1 MKFFLSSRVD
11 FIPLIR
17 NSFLKM
23 FRPSFPSSYLVPQ
36 LPYVSTLEECPI
48 TVELKALDRHRA
60 YLRAQLADKALM
72 EAATMEK
79 VWYGVKTVPTEESK
93 SRWAKRQAR
102 RAFEQK
108 QGLIVPPGEWDDDL
122 DNYPTGERVEVALP
136 ADLVA
141 KGYRAHAARSCR
153 SLTWNGYV
161 VLPNDSPIVVL
172 GKSNYDFFYHHERP
186 LGMPSV
192 TQEVTWFENN
202 EVGWDH
208 GHSYDV
214 SPTNGNECG
223 GRSDYRA
230 PAFDSLHSHGEGYIT
245 FEGISKEC
253 VEMANA
259 LEECAQWLNARRPIP
274 CPCDDSCGCGRDHWV
289 LKAPAPST
297 PTKRTRPVE
306 PVAPVKAEK
315 RTWAA
320 VVKAS

>member
-1 MKFFLSSRVD
+1 M
-11 FIPLIR
+11 
-17 NSFLKM
+17 
-23 FRPSFPSSYLVPQ
+23 
-36 LPYVSTLEECPI
+36 EECPI

-72 EAATMEK
+72 EAATMVKES
-79 VWYGVKTVPTEESK
+79 YGIKTVPTEESK
-93 SRWAKRQAR
+93 ARWAKRQAR
-102 RAFEQK
+102 RVFEQK
-108 QGLIVPPGEWDDDL
+108 QGLIVPPGKWDDDL

-136 ADLVA
+136 ADLVG

-161 VLPNDSPIVVL
+161 VLPNHNPIVVA
-172 GKSNYDFFYHHERP
+172 GKSNYDFFGYERP
-186 LGMPSV
+186 VGMPSV
-192 TQEVTWFENN
+192 TQEVTWFSGN

-208 GHSYDV
+208 AHSYDV
-214 SPTNGNECG
+214 SPTGC
-223 GRSDYRA
+223 SDYSA
-230 PAFDSLHSHGEGYIT
+230 PTFDARHSHGEGYIT

-253 VEMANA
+253 AKMANA
-259 LEECAQWLNARRPIP
+259 LEECTQWLNARRPIP
-274 CPCDDSCGCGRDHWV
+274 CNDSCGRGRDHWV

-297 PTKRTRPVE
+297 PAKRTRPVE